1 LEPGDKLFLYTD
13 GVPEAT
19 DAQDNMFGT
28 DRMLETLN
36 KYADAAPK
44 QILEEV
50 RSSVDRFVKDA
61 EQFDDLTMLCLEYR
75 GPSAVKGEGDNDES
89 IAG

>member
-1 LEPGDKLFLYTD
+1 
-13 GVPEAT
+13 
-19 DAQDNMFGT
+19 
-28 DRMLETLN
+28 MLETLN

-61 EQFDDLTMLCLEYR
+61 EQFDDLTMLCLKYR